1 LGHYWVKLFI
11 DECLS
16 PQLAARLNAT
26 GRYDAVHPLHVGRR
40 GEPDHRVVE
49 RCIAEDRIIVTEN
62 ARDFR
67 RLIGGSELHPGLIIL
82 PALDRDGTWRA
93 LQAVL
98 AFLEDRG
105 NSVDMMVNH
114 VLEIDESG
122 RMTLNPLP
130 PHPKHQ
136 RDD

>member
-1 LGHYWVKLFI
+1 MSASLCNWRLG
-11 DECLS
+11 S
-16 PQLAARLNAT
+16 TAT

-49 RCIAEDRIIVTEN
+49 WCIAEDRTIVTEN

-67 RLIGGSELHPGLIIL
+67 RLIGRSELHPGLIVL
-82 PALDRDGTWRA
+82 PAPDREGTWTA
-93 LQAVL
+93 LRAVL
-98 AFLEDRG
+98 AFLEDRYR
-105 NSVDMMVNH
+105 SVDMMVNH
-114 VLEIDESG
+114 VLEIGESG

-130 PHPKHQ
+130 PHPKKPKG

>member
-16 PQLAARLNAT
+16 LQLAARLNAT
-26 GRYDAVHPLHVGRR
+26 GRYDAVHPLHVGRH
-40 GEPDHRVVE
+40 GEPDDRVVE

-82 PALDRDGTWRA
+82 PAIDREGTWTA
-93 LQAVL
+93 LQAAL
-98 AFLEDRG
+98 AFLEARG
-105 NSVDMMVNH
+105 RPVDMMVNH
-114 VLEIDESG
+114 ILEMDESG

-130 PHPKHQ
+130 PHPKNQ